1 MKRLLTVVTLLFVVF
16 TISLSSCLGKEPII
30 PDDIAEKIKT
40 NLGYALA
47 PTWLP
52 EEYEYAGPFL
62 NTITADR
69 AFSGETMLQSYGN
82 YASAGIEDS
91 LVMSYPYPTLDT
103 IPSAFLEITG
113 LIPPEDAITK
123 IEINR
128 NTAYLYQGSW
138 SDETRQRVAKLEEPI
153 DPEWDYERS
162 MSIRFTIDVPDEG
175 SIWVS
180 ISTIFSVEDITQKDL
195 VKIARSVIAIE

>member
-16 TISLSSCLGKEPII
+16 TISLSGCLGKEPII

-69 AFSGETMLQSYGN
+69 AFSGETMLQSYGKN
-82 YASAGIEDS
+82 ASGGIEDS

>member
-16 TISLSSCLGKEPII
+16 TISLSGCLGKEPII

-69 AFSGETMLQSYGN
+69 AFPGETMLQSYGN

-123 IEINR
+123 IEING

>member
-16 TISLSSCLGKEPII
+16 TISLSGCLGKEPII

-69 AFSGETMLQSYGN
+69 AFPGETMLQSYGN

-123 IEINR
+123 IEING

-138 SDETRQRVAKLEEPI
+138 SDETRQRVTKLEEPI

-162 MSIRFTIDVPDEG
+162 ISIRFTIDVPDEG

>member
-16 TISLSSCLGKEPII
+16 TISLSGCLGKEPII

-69 AFSGETMLQSYGN
+69 AFPGETMLQSYGN